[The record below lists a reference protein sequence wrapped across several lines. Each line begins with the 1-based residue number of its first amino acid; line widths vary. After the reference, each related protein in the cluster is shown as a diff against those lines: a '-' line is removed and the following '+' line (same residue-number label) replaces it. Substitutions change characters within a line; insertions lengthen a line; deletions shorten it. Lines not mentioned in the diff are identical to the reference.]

1 MRKSW
6 LALVGLGVAAGL
18 SIMPA
23 ERGAADNRV
32 VPTSTQQLQLSFA
45 SVVRKTA
52 PAVVNIYSKRTVR
65 NPFADDPF
73 FRRFFGDRSRKG
85 ARKVQSAL
93 GSGVIVRADGIIVT
107 NNHVVAGADEI
118 VVALADRRE
127 FEAKVLLADERTDI
141 AVLRV
146 NTGGKSL
153 PTLSF
158 HNSDDAEVGDIVLAI
173 GNPFG
178 VGQTVTSGIISALA
192 RTQAGISDYQFFI
205 QTDAAINPGNSG
217 GALVTVDGQLIGI
230 NTAIYSRSGGN
241 IGIGF
246 AIPANMVKLVVDT
259 ALVGGKSLARPWLGL
274 NAQAVDSGIAE
285 SIGLDRP
292 QGLIVREVTP
302 GSPAALAGLQ
312 PGDVVTKV
320 DDFDVN
326 DPQGMYFRV
335 ATKGIG
341 NTANV
346 TYLRDGNERTAALR
360 LIRAPETTSRDITA
374 IKGTNPLQGA
384 TVANMSPAYA
394 EELQVETTSGVMIT
408 EMDRRSIAARLG
420 FRPGDVIVSVNGR
433 KITNVEIL
441 QDVLRGKSGTW
452 SVSVNRNGQ
461 TLKLSIRI

>member
-1 MRKSW
+1 MRKTW
-6 LALVGLGVAAGL
+6 LAFVAAMAAIPLAL
-18 SIMPA
+18 SF
-23 ERGAADNRV
+23 GAPTRAAPDNRIA
-32 VPTSTQQLQLSFA
+32 PTSMQQLQLSFA
-45 SVVRKTA
+45 GVVRKTA
-52 PAVVNIYSKRTVR
+52 PAVVNIYSKRKVR

-73 FRRFFGDRSRKG
+73 FGRFFGGTKDR
-85 ARKVQSAL
+85 VQSAL

-107 NNHVVAGADEI
+107 NNHVVADADEI

-127 FEAKVLLADERTDI
+127 FEAKVVLADERTDI
-141 AVLRV
+141 AVIRV
-146 NTGGKSL
+146 NTGGKVL

-158 HNSDDAEVGDIVLAI
+158 HNSDDAEVGDLVLAI

-230 NTAIYSRSGGN
+230 NTAIYSRSGGS

-259 ALVGGKSLARPWLGL
+259 ALNGGKTLARPWLGFSG
-274 NAQAVDSGIAE
+274 QPVDSDIAQ

-292 QGLIVREVTP
+292 VGLIVRDVTP
-302 GSPAALAGLQ
+302 GSPASQAGLQ
-312 PGDVVTKV
+312 IGDVVTKI
-320 DDFDVN
+320 DEFEVN
-326 DPQGMYFRV
+326 DQQSLSSRV

-341 NTANV
+341 NSVNLTIV
-346 TYLRDGNERTAALR
+346 RGGHERVAAVR
-360 LIRAPETTSRDITA
+360 LMRAPETTSRDMTE

-384 TVANMSPAYA
+384 TVANMSPALA
-394 EELQVETTSGVMIT
+394 EELQVEITSGVMIT

-420 FRPGDVIVSVNGR
+420 FRPGDVVKTINGR
-433 KITNVEIL
+433 KISTVQAL
-441 QDVLRGKSGTW
+441 QEVLKTKPKRWTLSVDRNGSTLNL
-452 SVSVNRNGQ
+452 SVSG
-461 TLKLSIRI
+461 